1 MYRIVGGTD
10 MAFLRAIIV
19 AFIVVGILDLLTKR
33 TSKKT
38 DSIDKFVVRAPI
50 DFAALGAIGMVVVI
64 GILIFCEIDGTVIP
78 ELVMVIFFMVGIFP
92 GFLLMIAPIKGV
104 WDVIV
109 DDDDITV
116 VKAFVYRRHWKFS
129 KITYG
134 KMKRGGMKVYVEGRA
149 RKAFFVDGMGE
160 NFSNF
165 MERMEKEGK
174 EVIYPEGM
182 EPYTEEEMDAEEE
195 QAED

>member
-1 MYRIVGGTD
+1 

-19 AFIVVGILDLLTKR
+19 AFIVAGVLDLITKR

-38 DSIDKFVVRAPI
+38 DSLDKFVVRAPI
-50 DFAALGAIGMVVVI
+50 DFAALGAIGMALVI
-64 GILIFCEIDGTVIP
+64 GVLIYGEIEGETMPLLIMIIFNIVIVLP
-78 ELVMVIFFMVGIFP
+78 SA
-92 GFLLMIAPIKGV
+92 LLMIAPIKGV

-109 DDDDITV
+109 NDDDITV

-134 KMKRGGMKVYVEGRA
+134 KMKRGGMKVYVEGRT
-149 RKAFFVDGMGE
+149 RKAFFVDAMCE
-160 NFSNF
+160 HFSNF

-182 EPYTEEEMDAEEE
+182 EPYTEEEMDVEEE

>member
-1 MYRIVGGTD
+1 MT
-10 MAFLRAIIV
+10 FLRAIIV
-19 AFIVVGILDLLTKR
+19 AFIVAGVLDLITKR

-38 DSIDKFVVRAPI
+38 DSLDKFVVRAPI
-50 DFAALGAIGMVVVI
+50 DFAALGAIGMVFVI
-64 GILIFCEIDGTVIP
+64 GALILSAIENRTFPIAVMIIFNTTVVVP
-78 ELVMVIFFMVGIFP
+78 CA
-92 GFLLMIAPIKGV
+92 LLMIAPIKGV

-109 DDDDITV
+109 NDDDITV

-134 KMKRGGMKVYVEGRA
+134 KMKRGGMKVYVEGRT

-195 QAED
+195 QTED

>member
-1 MYRIVGGTD
+1 

-19 AFIVVGILDLLTKR
+19 AFIVAGVLDLITKR

-38 DSIDKFVVRAPI
+38 DSLDKFVVRAPI
-50 DFAALGAIGMVVVI
+50 DFAALGAIGMALVI
-64 GILIFCEIDGTVIP
+64 GVLIYGEIEGETMPLLIMIIFNIVIVLP
-78 ELVMVIFFMVGIFP
+78 SA
-92 GFLLMIAPIKGV
+92 LLMIAPIKGV

-109 DDDDITV
+109 NDDDITV

-149 RKAFFVDGMGE
+149 RKAFFVDSMGE

>member
-1 MYRIVGGTD
+1 

-19 AFIVVGILDLLTKR
+19 AFIVAGVLDLITKR

-38 DSIDKFVVRAPI
+38 DSLDKFVVRAPI
-50 DFAALGAIGMVVVI
+50 DFAALGAIGTAVVI
-64 GILIFCEIDGTVIP
+64 GILIYGVIT
-78 ELVMVIFFMVGIFP
+78 EESISIWVVILLCIVGIFP

-109 DDDDITV
+109 NDDDITV

-149 RKAFFVDGMGE
+149 RKAFFVDSMGE

>member
-1 MYRIVGGTD
+1 

-19 AFIVVGILDLLTKR
+19 AFIVIGVLDLLTKR
-33 TSKKT
+33 NKKRT
-38 DSIDKFVVRAPI
+38 KSLNKFDARVPLDLAV
-50 DFAALGAIGMVVVI
+50 LGAIEILVII
-64 GILIFCEIDGTVIP
+64 GIFIGAEISKQHFPMWLTILLGI
-78 ELVMVIFFMVGIFP
+78 VGIFP

>member
-1 MYRIVGGTD
+1 

-19 AFIVVGILDLLTKR
+19 AFIVAGILDLLTKR

-50 DFAALGAIGMVVVI
+50 DFAALGAIGTAVVI
-64 GILIFCEIDGTVIP
+64 GILIYGVIT
-78 ELVMVIFFMVGIFP
+78 EESISIWVVILLCIVGIFP

-109 DDDDITV
+109 NDDDITV

-134 KMKRGGMKVYVEGRA
+134 KMKRGGMKVYVEGRT
-149 RKAFFVDGMGE
+149 RKAFFVDAMCE
-160 NFSNF
+160 HFSNF

>member
-1 MYRIVGGTD
+1 
-10 MAFLRAIIV
+10 
-19 AFIVVGILDLLTKR
+19 
-33 TSKKT
+33 
-38 DSIDKFVVRAPI
+38 
-50 DFAALGAIGMVVVI
+50 
-64 GILIFCEIDGTVIP
+64 
-78 ELVMVIFFMVGIFP
+78 
-92 GFLLMIAPIKGV
+92 
-104 WDVIV
+104 
-109 DDDDITV
+109 
-116 VKAFVYRRHWKFS
+116 
-129 KITYG
+129 
-134 KMKRGGMKVYVEGRA
+134 MKRGGMKVYVEGRT

>member
-1 MYRIVGGTD
+1 

-19 AFIVVGILDLLTKR
+19 AFIVVGVLDLLTKR

-38 DSIDKFVVRAPI
+38 DSLDKFVVRAPI
-50 DFAALGAIGMVVVI
+50 DFAALGAIGMVFVI
-64 GILIFCEIDGTVIP
+64 GALILSAVENRTFPIVAMIIFNTIVVVPCA
-78 ELVMVIFFMVGIFP
+78 
-92 GFLLMIAPIKGV
+92 LLMIAPIKGV

-149 RKAFFVDGMGE
+149 RKAFFVDSMGE

>member
-1 MYRIVGGTD
+1 M
-10 MAFLRAIIV
+10 
-19 AFIVVGILDLLTKR
+19 
-33 TSKKT
+33 
-38 DSIDKFVVRAPI
+38 
-50 DFAALGAIGMVVVI
+50 
-64 GILIFCEIDGTVIP
+64 
-78 ELVMVIFFMVGIFP
+78 
-92 GFLLMIAPIKGV
+92 
-104 WDVIV
+104 
-109 DDDDITV
+109 
-116 VKAFVYRRHWKFS
+116 
-129 KITYG
+129 
-134 KMKRGGMKVYVEGRA
+134 YVEGRT